1 MKYLITI
8 ELIDSCVHSRNKGK
22 GEIVYCNGGS
32 LVIAGSFDKFN
43 DIPDFKLSL
52 TTNVGQ
58 TEYNMGYSM
67 TGTLE
72 RGWSAMNK
80 FETTHYAVVKKHWPE
95 SSFSAK
101 AGFKLL

>member
-1 MKYLITI
+1 ML
-8 ELIDSCVHSRNKGK
+8 CCRNKGK

-32 LVIAGSFDKFN
+32 LVITGSFHTCQN
-43 DIPDFKLSL
+43 IPDFKLSL
-52 TTNVGQ
+52 STNVGQ
-58 TEYNMGYSM
+58 TEYTMGYSM

-95 SSFSAK
+95 TSYCEK